1 MPDIIRLFSRAG
13 ASGTEKMLITQK
25 NLKKC
30 IKLFDTELQFDYN
43 KKCIAIIYIAKLKMK
58 GGIKM
63 EMNNTCIRLNKETI
77 EKFKQLA
84 IKKKRKTSELM
95 RIILENY
102 IEKQEIKNNKLNKTE

>member
-1 MPDIIRLFSRAG
+1 MPDIIRFFNRAG
-13 ASGTEKMLITQK
+13 ASEAKKMLITQK

-30 IKLFDTELQFDYN
+30 IKLFDIALHFAYN
-43 KKCIAIIYIAKLKMK
+43 TKCIAILYIANLKMK

-63 EMNNTCIRLNKETI
+63 EMNNTCIRLSKETI

-84 IKKKRKTSELM
+84 IKKKRKTTELM

-102 IEKQEIKNNKLNKTE
+102 IEQQEL